1 MMKNKQLLELI
12 NLGEGLNIEFK
23 QSRNKLNRDVFESV
37 CAFLNRNGGHLFL
50 GVEDDGEIVGIDPS
64 SVDKIKKDFVTSLN
78 NSNKIN
84 PAAYVSI
91 EEVEI
96 DGHRILYSFIPES
109 SQVHRCS
116 GKIYDRNEDGDF
128 NISDNTTLISNM
140 YIRKQGTYTENKIF
154 PYADFKDLKSELFT
168 RVRKMAVNKNSN
180 HPWQAMDDFEL
191 LRSASLYLKDP
202 QTGKE
207 GITLGGIL
215 LFGSSEL
222 ISAALPHY
230 RIDAILRKVNLDRY
244 DDRDDI
250 RVNLIESHDRLMSFV
265 SKHLNDNFYLEGD
278 MRISVRDRIFREIVS
293 NILIHREY
301 SNPFPAKLIIERD
314 RICIENGNK
323 ARWSGV
329 IDPTNFAPYPKN
341 PILAKFFNDIG
352 WADELGSGV
361 RNVYKYS
368 KIYSGLDPEFI
379 EGDIFRVVIPL
390 ATQNISEQGTIQ
402 ATNQATI
409 QATIQA
415 TTKDDEEINNL
426 LEFCIVPKTRNEIQE
441 FMNLGNRGHF
451 RKNILNPMIKG
462 GLLKLTVPDKPTSPN
477 QRYYSEKR

>member
-1 MMKNKQLLELI
+1 M
-12 NLGEGLNIEFK
+12 EFK
-23 QSRNKLNRDVFESV
+23 ESKNKLNKDVFDTV

-50 GVEDDGEIVGIDPS
+50 GVKDDGTITGIDE
-64 SVDKIKKDFVTSLN
+64 DAIDRIKKDFVTSLN

-84 PAAYVSI
+84 PTAYVSI
-91 EEVEI
+91 EEIEI
-96 DGHRILYSFIPES
+96 NGQKILHSFIPES
-109 SQVHRCS
+109 SQVHRCN

-128 NISDNTTLISNM
+128 NIAENTTLVSNM

-154 PYADFKDLKSELFT
+154 PYAEFKDLKSELFT
-168 RVRKMAVNKNSN
+168 RVRKMAVNKNSS

-191 LRSASLYLKDP
+191 LKSASLYLKDP
-202 QTGKE
+202 QTGKD

-215 LFGSSEL
+215 IFGTREL

-230 RIDAILRKVNLDRY
+230 RTDAILRKVNLDRY

-278 MRISVRDRIFREIVS
+278 MRISVRDKIFREVVS

-301 SNPFPAKLIIERD
+301 SNPFPAKLIIEKD
-314 RICIENGNK
+314 RVYIENGNK

-329 IDPTNFAPYPKN
+329 IDPTDFAPYPKN

-361 RNVYKYS
+361 RNAYKYS

-379 EGDIFRVVIPL
+379 EGDIFKVIIPL
-390 ATQNISEQGTIQ
+390 ATQNISD
-402 ATNQATI
+402 
-409 QATIQA
+409 QA
-415 TTKDDEEINNL
+415 TTQATMQATTQADEDTKIL
-426 LEFCIVPKTRNEIQE
+426 LDFCTIPRSRNEMQE
-441 FMNLGNRGHF
+441 FMRLANREHF
-451 RKNILNPMIKG
+451 RKNILNPLIKG
-462 GLLKLTVPDKPTSPN
+462 GLLKLTIPDKPTSPN
-477 QRYYSEKR
+477 QKYYSEKR